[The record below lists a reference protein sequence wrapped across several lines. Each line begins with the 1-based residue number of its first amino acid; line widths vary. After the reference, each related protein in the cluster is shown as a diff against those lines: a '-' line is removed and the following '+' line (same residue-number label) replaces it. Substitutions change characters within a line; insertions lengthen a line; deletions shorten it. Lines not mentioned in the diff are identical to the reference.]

1 VRNLLFKLSSQ
12 GQKVSRLQLTS
23 RSETTKRGRRKRLP
37 KNVVALVFLDVPS
50 LELNSIAT
58 RTFIPNDERIIHDFQ
73 MRNENPLHI
82 FFNPKP

>member
-1 VRNLLFKLSSQ
+1 VRNLLFKPSSQ

-58 RTFIPNDERIIHDFQ
+58 RTFIPNDE
-73 MRNENPLHI
+73 
-82 FFNPKP
+82 